1 MAGVSGMLLALLLH
15 FLQHFALGYSALELS
30 YWEGL
35 ETTTALRRFTV
46 VFIGGL
52 IAGFG
57 WYLLYRF
64 GKPLVSIAKA
74 VKSEDHR
81 MPLLST
87 WIHGLLQVV
96 TVALGSPLGR
106 EVAPREV
113 AAAMAGW
120 ISHRLKVTSD
130 EAKVFV
136 ACGAGA
142 GLAAVYNVPLAGAL
156 FSLEVLLVSCK
167 NVHIICAVVTATI
180 AAMIAWIGLGDIYQY
195 PLPIY
200 QIDTPFYVWAV
211 LMGPVC
217 GVAAFGFDKIMTAAR
232 TKAPRNYLMPV
243 FSIINFSILG
253 CLAIYFPHL
262 LGNGQI
268 PLQQSFAGTLTIQLA
283 FVLLILKLCV
293 VWGSLRSGAEGGLLT
308 PGLACG
314 ALLAFCIGGIWS
326 IYFPGASMGAFA
338 LVGAAAFLGS
348 SMKMPLTAIVLVM
361 ELTHFDYT
369 LLPPLLITVAGSY
382 MVFLACG
389 KKI

>member
-1 MAGVSGMLLALLLH
+1 MFLALLLH

-35 ETTTALRRFTV
+35 ESTSALRRFTV

-64 GKPLVSIAKA
+64 GRPLVSISKA

-81 MPLLST
+81 MPVVST
-87 WIHGLLQVV
+87 WIHGLLQIT

-120 ISHRLKVTSD
+120 ISHRFQLTPEESKI
-130 EAKVFV
+130 FV

-142 GLAAVYNVPLAGAL
+142 GLAAVYNVPLAGA
-156 FSLEVLLVSCK
+156 FFTLEVLLVSCK
-167 NVHIICAVVTATI
+167 NIHVICAATTATI
-180 AAMIAWIGLGDIYQY
+180 ATMIAWIGLGNIYQY
-195 PLPIY
+195 PLPVY
-200 QIDTPFYVWAV
+200 HIDTPFYVWAV
-211 LMGPVC
+211 LMGPVS
-217 GVAAFGFDKIMTAAR
+217 GVAAFSFDKVMSAAR
-232 TKAPRNYLMPV
+232 SKAPRNYLMPV

-268 PLQQSFAGTLTIQLA
+268 PLQQSFAGTLTVQFA

-308 PGLACG
+308 PSLACG
-314 ALLAFCIGGIWS
+314 GLLAFCIGGIWS
-326 IYFPGASMGAFA
+326 MYFPGASLGAFA

-348 SMKMPLTAIVLVM
+348 SMKMHLTAIVLVM

-369 LLPPLLITVAGSY
+369 LLPPLMIAVSGSY
-382 MVFLACG
+382 ITFLICG
-389 KKI
+389 KKVNA